1 MAVYADKRSLF
12 GFCLLFRLDFDN
24 FVTAA
29 PDAVDNNCLTD
40 LFVVSGGASIP
51 PLCGTNTGQ
60 HSKLIMNFLN
70 RSFSPIRILNYSC
83 IL

>member
-1 MAVYADKRSLF
+1 
-12 GFCLLFRLDFDN
+12 LLFRLDFDN

-60 HSKLIMNFLN
+60 HSEFINF
-70 RSFSPIRILNYSC
+70 
-83 IL
+83 